1 MNKTVTPLQIATATA
16 NATTSPVRVIHWEAM
31 EPEWMA
37 GIVSKKELGRRY
49 GVSRPAIEKH
59 WAKAGVKR
67 DLIAKIQAKAD
78 ALVSQQAAALSAA
91 RRAAPARRIMEREI
105 VDANGTLQASIR
117 TGHRTLIAR
126 CLVICESLVAE
137 LEAQNINVEPLQQLG
152 DSMRDPESNSDKV
165 NEMFKKIISTPG
177 RVDTA
182 KKLVETVKSVVAMER
197 EAYGIDVGPAEVAGG
212 SIAAFLAGMKRSALP
227 VVVDVSEDDGLL

>member
-1 MNKTVTPLQIATATA
+1 MSKTVTPLQIATATTA
-16 NATTSPVRVIHWEAM
+16 PVRVIHWDAM

-78 ALVSQQAAALSAA
+78 ALVAQQAVALSAA

-126 CLVICESLVAE
+126 SLVMCQSLLQE
-137 LEAQNINVEPLQQLG
+137 LESQCLDTVRFTQLG
-152 DSMRDPESNSDKV
+152 ELMRKPEESGDKL
-165 NEMFKKIISTPG
+165 NELYKKIISTPG
-177 RVDTA
+177 RFDTA
-182 KKLVETVKSVVAMER
+182 KKLVETVKSVVAMKR
-197 EAYGIDVGPAEVAGG
+197 EAYGFDVGPAEVAGG
-212 SIAAFLAGMKRSALP
+212 SVAAFLASMKRSALP
-227 VVVDVSEDDGLL
+227 VVVDVSDVEDVNAR

>member
-1 MNKTVTPLQIATATA
+1 MSKTVTPLQIATATTA
-16 NATTSPVRVIHWEAM
+16 PVRVIHWEAM
-31 EPEWMA
+31 EPEWRA

-67 DLIAKIQAKAD
+67 DLIAKIKAKAD
-78 ALVSQQAAALSAA
+78 GLVAQQAVALSAA
-91 RRAAPARRIMEREI
+91 QRAAPARRIMEREV

-126 CLVICESLVAE
+126 GLVLCESLVAE
-137 LEAQNINVEPLQQLG
+137 LEAQTLNTVALTQLG
-152 DSMRDPESNSDKV
+152 ELMRNPDDAGSHRL
-165 NEMFKKIISTPG
+165 NELYKKIISTPG

-182 KKLVETVKSVVAMER
+182 KKLIESMRSVVAMER
-197 EAYGIDVGPAEVAGG
+197 EAYGLNDAPVEAPQN
-212 SIAAFLAGMKRSALP
+212 SMAAFLAGMKRSALP
-227 VVVDVSEDDGLL
+227 IVVDVSGVDDDDI

>member
-1 MNKTVTPLQIATATA
+1 MIKTVTPLQIATATTA
-16 NATTSPVRVIHWEAM
+16 PVRVIHWEAM

-78 ALVSQQAAALSAA
+78 ALVAQQAAALSAA

-105 VDANGTLQASIR
+105 VDVNGNMQASIR
-117 TGHRTLIAR
+117 NGHRTLIAR

-137 LEAQNINVEPLQQLG
+137 LEAQTIHVEPLQQLG

-165 NEMFKKIISTPG
+165 NELYKKIISAPG

-197 EAYGIDVGPAEVAGG
+197 EAYGIDVSPPEVAVG
-212 SIAAFLAGMKRSALP
+212 SVAAFLAGMKRSALP
-227 VVVDVSEDDGLL
+227 VVVDVSDVDDVNAR